1 MQVCPVLCTAWTR
14 QQQIISG
21 GVDGSLRLWNLQTGE
36 LRDCGKHDRA
46 VGCCAALE
54 TEDGWQS
61 SAALSAG
68 WDGVVALWDV
78 RQAAAAPVSKWNAAK
93 KCDSPTLPIP
103 SCAHTARM
111 RSPPHALASFMTK
124 ICAPGILQP
133 WFSSSCAVWLEEC
146 TSHHRTRLAAF
157 SSPPGNSPQQS
168 HSSPS
173 QTAPGIETQLKSTQ
187 PKLSWPPS
195 HPVAWSLCGLL
206 YNRLCH

>member
-103 SCAHTARM
+103 SCEYTARM
-111 RSPPHALASFMTK
+111 KSPPHALASHDKDLRSWHSPALVLFFLR
-124 ICAPGILQP
+124 C
-133 WFSSSCAVWLEEC
+133 
-146 TSHHRTRLAAF
+146 LARRA
-157 SSPPGNSPQQS
+157 
-168 HSSPS
+168 HII
-173 QTAPGIETQLKSTQ
+173 AHA
-187 PKLSWPPS
+187 WPPFHLHRETHHS
-195 HPVAWSLCGLL
+195 KVTHHLHKQHPESKL
-206 YNRLCH
+206 N